1 MLLGS
6 AGVGKTSLKRGLM
19 NLPIDSEANSTIVA
33 NVQSV
38 RPVGYEWAKVGDEES
53 KEWIEVTN
61 DDELNELAQLL
72 AIVCKNPSSAHNLL
86 STVAATV
93 AAATLFPIANMIPS
107 SSISHEDVEQFEKT
121 SVNSILSQAI
131 ERAKRLRPDEIRNL
145 KPQPFLHL
153 WDCGG
158 QPVFLEVLPAF
169 LTSRTMFLLLF
180 DASKDFLS
188 RWKSVQYQQGREIV
202 GEETNMTTL
211 ELMEGWMTNIHAHLA
226 KHDADHALLEYPRII
241 TIGTRGDKL
250 TPDEKRNV
258 TAKMEKHLSDKVY
271 SEVMKKVFVVDNTTA
286 GTEGEDET
294 YRKLRNEIYDFTLKK
309 LIVKTPI
316 SWVLF
321 RKVLQMLVKDKR
333 NTISLS
339 EAHAIGVA
347 CKIKHEDVPKVL
359 MFYHDLG
366 VVLFYPH
373 IKGLKDK
380 VILSPKWFV
389 DCLGKVLT
397 LEGRETYET
406 MLMWNLLREKG
417 ILVQPLYVAVWRE
430 CEGIKPEEMI
440 ELLVH
445 FRLAAQVE
453 TNQYYI
459 PSVKQFF
466 LPAVLSSYTGDPT
479 IASAGYR
486 MRATLLHMIFGT
498 GYVTP
503 GFFTRLVTIMAGSPL
518 CHLHFAKGIFRN
530 RVTFRFGDPPIDH
543 VTLTE
548 IHNAIQVDI
557 LRYAL
562 DAPEPFQKV
571 CQNLQGTLE
580 TSCRHVE
587 KCLLSFEG
595 TNDDDDDLPTSPH
608 VSKVTREI
616 KFVCQGTECSS
627 DPHHLIH
634 SNCQTS
640 DLPLC
645 CEKSDDYRRPTA
657 EEAYWFPGEYSNK
670 VCPTIAYIVD
680 CVYALLPIIHIY
692 VVSVWFSVPCE
703 DCVEI

>member
-1 MLLGS
+1 
-6 AGVGKTSLKRGLM
+6 
-19 NLPIDSEANSTIVA
+19 
-33 NVQSV
+33 
-38 RPVGYEWAKVGDEES
+38 
-53 KEWIEVTN
+53 
-61 DDELNELAQLL
+61 
-72 AIVCKNPSSAHNLL
+72 
-86 STVAATV
+86 
-93 AAATLFPIANMIPS
+93 MIPP
-107 SSISHEDVEQFEKT
+107 SSISHKDVEQFEKT

-131 ERAKRLRPDEIRNL
+131 ERAKQLRPEEIRNL

-188 RWKSVQYQQGREIV
+188 RWKSVQYQRGREIV

-258 TAKMEKHLSDKVY
+258 TTKMEKHLSGKVY

-294 YRKLRNEIYDFTLKK
+294 YRNLRNEIYDFTLKK

-321 RKVLQMLVKDKR
+321 RKVLQMLMKDER

-389 DCLGKVLT
+389 DCLGKILT

-479 IASAGYR
+479 IASAGYL
-486 MRATLLHMIFGT
+486 MRATLLHISFKT

-503 GFFTRLVTIMAGSPL
+503 GFFTRLVTTMAGSPH
-518 CHLHFAKGIFRN
+518 CHLNFDEGIFRN

-548 IHNAIQVDI
+548 IHNAIQVDAV
-557 LRYAL
+557 RYAPE
-562 DAPEPFQKV
+562 APKPFRSV
-571 CQNLQGTLE
+571 CKNLQLTIEL
-580 TSCRHVE
+580 SCCRVDE
-587 KCLLSFEG
+587 CLS
-595 TNDDDDDLPTSPH
+595 TVPDDNDNPSKIPSN
-608 VSKVTREI
+608 SKVAREI
-616 KFVCQGTECSS
+616 KFICQGLDCDSAS
-627 DPHHLIH
+627 DLHYLIH
-634 SNCQTS
+634 SPGQTV
-640 DLPLC
+640 DLPLY
-645 CEKSDDYRRPTA
+645 CEKSKKYRKPSPV
-657 EEAYWFPGEYSNK
+657 EAYWFSGKYSNK
-670 VCPTIAYIVD
+670 VCPTIAYILD
-680 CVYALLPIIHIY
+680 CCYVLLLIIY
-692 VVSVWFSVPCE
+692 T
-703 DCVEI
+703 